1 MAFFVDR
8 TAVLEI
14 QPVQECRSRGTVAGT
29 GTRGGQH
36 TYRARNS
43 QNTYEVAG
51 RSRPMATLAALT
63 FGLIALGTGVFIAV
77 LTHNLERQPE
87 YPTLLTD
94 AMRLIGSLISLASLA
109 LGVIFLAYAVVAYV
123 R

>member
-1 MAFFVDR
+1 
-8 TAVLEI
+8 
-14 QPVQECRSRGTVAGT
+14 
-29 GTRGGQH
+29 
-36 TYRARNS
+36 
-43 QNTYEVAG
+43 
-51 RSRPMATLAALT
+51 MATLAALT

-77 LTHNLERQPE
+77 LTSNLERQPE

-123 R
+123 Q